1 MAESPLTAPRLR
13 AAALALITAVAFCR
27 VPFGSFHFDDYLLLQ
42 DVSITSPSGFGAF
55 WRITTTRPLSW
66 FSFWLN
72 YQASAAE
79 PFSWHLVDVLLHI
92 VCVLLLFWCVRRLM
106 PPGPALLAA
115 ALFAL
120 HPIQVEAVA
129 WVFARSTLL
138 CAIFCLLSLRA
149 WIAQRFWLAASV
161 FAVALL
167 AKEECVFFPFLLV
180 LIPDKLPTAAR
191 KPLVAMLALSAAAG
205 TRVLAATRILAGT
218 GAGFSSVV
226 SPSGYALAQ
235 GSVIWRYVRML
246 FTARGF
252 NFDPDLHP
260 AIWPS
265 ALGWLAL
272 VAAMIACWKYRGQWS
287 PGRWILGGMAIL
299 LASSSVFPA
308 DDLAADRRLYLPLI
322 AFGPALALTLCS
334 LRIPKTVWIG
344 ICTLLAIVTFARS
357 AVWANEL
364 SLWTDV
370 VEKSPGK
377 LRPRIQLARALPR
390 DAALS
395 QLEIAAGI
403 DPGSS
408 LVPAEKGRVQLQS
421 GRPDLAIA
429 EFGRAVALE
438 PRNPR
443 LWSNLGGAFE
453 LTGQTEAA
461 RRAFQRALSL
471 DPCYID
477 ARRNLNLAPCVR

>member
-1 MAESPLTAPRLR
+1 MAESPLTAPLPR
-13 AAALALITAVAFCR
+13 AAALVLITAAAFCR

-42 DVSITSPSGFGAF
+42 DPSVTSPSGWGGF
-55 WRITTTRPLSW
+55 WHITTTRPLSW

-72 YQASAAE
+72 YQASAAQ
-79 PFSWHLVDVLLHI
+79 PFSWHLVDVVLHI
-92 VCVLLLFWCVRRLM
+92 ACVLLLFSCVRRLM
-106 PPGPALLAA
+106 PPGAALLAT

-149 WIAQRFWLAASV
+149 WIAQRFWLAAAV
-161 FAVALL
+161 FAMALL
-167 AKEECVFFPFLLV
+167 AKEECVFFPLLLA
-180 LIPDKLPTAAR
+180 LISATPPAR
-191 KPLVAMLALSAAAG
+191 KPLVAMLALAAAAG

-218 GAGFSSVV
+218 GAGFGSAV
-226 SPSGYALAQ
+226 SPSNYALAQ

-246 FTARGF
+246 FTAWGF

-272 VAAMIACWKYRGQWS
+272 VAAMIGCWKYRGQWL
-287 PGRWILGGMAIL
+287 PGRWFLGGMAIL

-322 AFGPALALTLCS
+322 AFGPAFALTLCS

-344 ICTLLAIVTFARS
+344 VCALLATVTFIRS

-390 DAALS
+390 DAALG
-395 QLEIAAGI
+395 QLDLAARI
-403 DPGSS
+403 NPGSS

-438 PRNPR
+438 PRNPQ
-443 LWSNLGGAFE
+443 LWSNLGGALE
-453 LTGQTEAA
+453 LTGQTPAA
-461 RRAFQRALSL
+461 WRAFQRALNL
-471 DPCYID
+471 NPCHED
-477 ARRNLNLAPCVR
+477 ARRNMNLAPCQR